1 MGFYNDHVAPVLV
14 NFACGSA
21 AIREERLKALPEAEG
36 VVLEIGAGG
45 GRNFPLYDQTRIARL
60 YALEPSPAM
69 RRLARKRAEA
79 FGPPLEWLSLEAEQI
94 PLAENSIDTVVLTFT
109 LCTIGDAE
117 RALSGMKRVLRP
129 GGKLVFLEHGAAPDP
144 KVRLLQERLNPL
156 WGALGGG
163 CRLTREPAVLIR
175 DAGFKTAHLESYYA
189 QGSPRFAGYLSRG
202 VAFA

>member
-1 MGFYNDHVAPVLV
+1 MSFYDEHVAPVLV
-14 NFACGSA
+14 NFACGSP
-21 AIREERLKALPEAEG
+21 AIRRERLKALPEAEG

-60 YALEPSPAM
+60 YALEPSAAM
-69 RRLARKRAEA
+69 RRLAQKRADA
-79 FGPPLEWLSLEAEQI
+79 FGPPLEWLSLEAEEI
-94 PLAENSIDTVVLTFT
+94 PLAEKSVDTVVLTFT
-109 LCTIGDAE
+109 LCTISDAG
-117 RALSGMKRVLRP
+117 RALAGMKRVLKP

-163 CRLTREPAVLIR
+163 CRLTREPTVLIR
-175 DAGFKTAHLESYYA
+175 DAGFKTAHVESYYA